1 MKCRYSYC
9 KHGGEVNKDIAV
21 KDGNSYYHKE
31 CLNEKLLK
39 VEIENYYI
47 QNMPSVALQLL
58 RKAIKQIIHD
68 KNISAEL
75 VLFALHYIKDNN
87 KPLNSPFGLTYY
99 CEDNKIQDLYKKEM
113 IKKQYKKIN
122 INNNFDIAEENIVK
136 FTYKKPKKITDL
148 I

>member
-9 KHGGEVNKDIAV
+9 KHGGEVDKSTAV
-21 KDGNSYYHKE
+21 KEGNSYYHKD

-39 VEIENYYI
+39 TEIENYYI
-47 QNMPSVALQLL
+47 QNMPSVTLQLL
-58 RKAIKQIIHD
+58 RKAIKQIIHE
-68 KNISAEL
+68 KGISAEL

-99 CEDNKIQDLYKKEM
+99 CEDNKIQDLYKKQKINQKYKEM
-113 IKKQYKKIN
+113 N
-122 INNNFDIAEENIVK
+122 INNNFDIKNQVN
-136 FTYKKPKKITDL
+136 FTYKRNKGIKNI